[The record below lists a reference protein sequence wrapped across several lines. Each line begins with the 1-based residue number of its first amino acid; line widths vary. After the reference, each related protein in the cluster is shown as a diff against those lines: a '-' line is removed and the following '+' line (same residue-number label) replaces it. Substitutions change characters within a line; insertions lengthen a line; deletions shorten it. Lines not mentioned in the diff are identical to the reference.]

1 VLRPLWSLALCAML
15 ALTAFSMS
23 PAVPT
28 YAQLA
33 DVQQT
38 DAQQADARMFLQTGY
53 RIGDD
58 KFWAYFKARGGIRTF
73 GYPVS
78 NPFTLQG
85 FRVQIFQR
93 AVLQMQPSGGVGILN
108 VLDDVLPYTT
118 INGSQFPAADPAV
131 VGQQPKV
138 GQADYH
144 ARALQ
149 FAKDTAPNEWQGQKV
164 NFYQTFIGAVK
175 AEDAFP
181 NGGVSAGLLQGF
193 NLEVWGLPTSK
204 PTADPTNAN
213 FVYQRFQRGIMHYD
227 AACKCTQGL
236 LLADY
241 VKSLLTLRN
250 LPGDLAAQAMMN
262 PIYGQVDPSKAGWVR
277 RPGELPASD
286 LTDSFIG
293 DVSALNDGR
302 PSSGLAVGTPTSIAM
317 VPGTGAGAGSAA
329 SQPPVPTP
337 GPTVTP
343 AAPGAPPSVPT
354 IPPPSVSP
362 APSNSAPSDGKPT
375 IFVDPGHGGK
385 EIGASFAFDDG
396 VKLIEKEL
404 NLKVAMRL
412 AQLLKEAGF
421 GVVTSRTVDA
431 QVNGIRDLNN
441 DGKVNLT
448 DDLQARVDGAN
459 AAKAD
464 LLISV
469 HFNGIDDPTKR
480 GTQTFYSEGRA
491 FSGRNVALAEAV
503 QAGLLKN
510 IRGAGYDTA
519 DRGATNDSRILG
531 QGSHYYLLGPE
542 SPTIRRPSEMPG
554 IIGEAMFV
562 TSTDDSRALRQEK
575 VLEAVARGYVE
586 GITAYFVKFPK

>member
-1 VLRPLWSLALCAML
+1 M
-15 ALTAFSMS
+15 T
-23 PAVPT
+23 PT
-28 YAQLA
+28 LPTHAQLA
-33 DVQQT
+33 DQADT
-38 DAQQADARMFLQTGY
+38 QQADARLFSQTGY
-53 RIGDD
+53 RVADD
-58 KFWAYFKARGGIRTF
+58 KFWAYFKARGGVRTF

-78 NPFTLQG
+78 NSFTLQG

-93 AVLQMQPSGGVGILN
+93 AVLQMQPNGSVGILN
-108 VLDDVLPYTT
+108 VLDDVLPYTA
-118 INGSQFPAADPAV
+118 INGSQFPAADPEV
-131 VGQQPKV
+131 IGKQPKV
-138 GQADYH
+138 GQPEYH

-149 FAKDTAPNEWQGQKV
+149 FVKENAPDEWQGKKV
-164 NFYQTFIGAVK
+164 NFYQAFIGAVK
-175 AEDAFP
+175 PEDAFP
-181 NGGVSAGLLQGF
+181 EGGGSLGLLSGF
-193 NLEVWGLPTSK
+193 NLEVWGLPTSR
-204 PTADPTNAN
+204 PTADPTNGN

-227 AACKCTQGL
+227 VSCKCTQGL

-250 LPGDLAAQAMMN
+250 LPPDLAAQAAMN

-293 DVSALNDGR
+293 DVSALSDGR
-302 PSSGLAVGTPTSIAM
+302 TASLPMSQPSTIV
-317 VPGTGAGAGSAA
+317 AGPAG

-337 GPTVTP
+337 GPKLTP
-343 AAPGAPPSVPT
+343 AAPGASPIAPT
-354 IPPPSVSP
+354 PPPPSVSP
-362 APSNSAPSDGKPT
+362 APSNSPPSGNKPT

-385 EIGASFAFDDG
+385 EIGASFKFEDG
-396 VKLIEKEL
+396 VTLIEKEL
-404 NLKVAMRL
+404 NLRVAMRL

-431 QVNGIRDLNN
+431 QVNGTRDLNN

-448 DDLQARVDGAN
+448 DDLQARVDAAN

-469 HFNGIDDPTKR
+469 HFNGIDDPSKR

-491 FSGRNVALAEAV
+491 FSGRNVALAELV
-503 QAGLLKN
+503 QASLVRN
-510 IRGAGYDTA
+510 IRGSGHDTS
-519 DRGATNDSRILG
+519 DRGATNDSKILG

-554 IIGEAMFV
+554 IIGEALFV
-562 TSTDDSRALRQEK
+562 TSTEDSKAMRQDK

-586 GITAYFVKFPK
+586 AITAYFEKFPKK